1 MHSLLMTYACIGCQ
15 APVIRHSLSFKQAM
29 SELELK
35 AKGVQAEVEA
45 APNLWGNFMQMS
57 GEDVPLYAAVGGY
70 DALRPVL
77 TTKLGEY
84 NESNAAMELVLFQQ
98 VLLLT
103 CGSHFAALP

>member
-1 MHSLLMTYACIGCQ
+1 M
-15 APVIRHSLSFKQAM
+15 
-29 SELELK
+29 
-35 AKGVQAEVEA
+35 EA
-45 APNLWGNFMQMS
+45 APNLWGNFMLMS

-98 VLLLT
+98 VCAELLMI
-103 CGSHFAALP
+103 CGWVQPGSHSRAAQAQHGAHRGPCICGILVPVEPVRTLAVWL

>member
-1 MHSLLMTYACIGCQ
+1 M
-15 APVIRHSLSFKQAM
+15 AM
-29 SELELK
+29 M
-35 AKGVQAEVEA
+35 QAEVEA
-45 APNLWGNFMQMS
+45 APNLWGNFMLMS

-98 VLLLT
+98 VGARLLAIR
-103 CGSHFAALP
+103 GQVQGVRHSRVAQAQHGAGQGQWQWWHVYAL